1 MRRVEVY
8 AITEDKWEK
17 IGTIIV
23 TDNGDVQTEG
33 SGKAFVGG
41 TRWKRGKTP
50 ERSLAAI
57 ADWTNGYV
65 LTTPVLEGDES
76 FHHPHLSE
84 EESAS
89 VVAHANSLRDRLL
102 RALHG
107 EREDQDEEAGDESRA

>member
-8 AITEDKWEK
+8 AITENKWEK
-17 IGTIIV
+17 IGMVAI
-23 TDNGDVQTEG
+23 TDDGDVRTEG

-65 LTTPVLEGDES
+65 LTTPVLEGDEP
-76 FHHPHLSE
+76 FHRPQLSE
-84 EESAS
+84 EEAAS
-89 VVAHANSLRDRLL
+89 VTEHANALRDRLL
-102 RALHG
+102 SALHG
-107 EREDQDEEAGDESRA
+107 EREKQNGHEETDA